1 MKLTRTIVA
10 MFVVLFLSA
19 CREEMSPLVAGSVSY
34 KAQGGAWAEKP
45 LTQQQLQ
52 ALSSWLARSSSNWGR
67 CFITPPGSTLSVSLK
82 HANGSSSS
90 ISQLNFSNSQTTL
103 MASHLSG
110 SNLSEQPCALQS
122 FTEADIESLHQLLEV
137 PR

>member
-1 MKLTRTIVA
+1 MKLKRTIVA
-10 MFVVLFLSA
+10 LLVVLFLSA

-34 KAQGGAWAEKP
+34 ATQGDVWIEKT
-45 LTQQQLQ
+45 LSQQQLQ
-52 ALSSWLARSSSNWGR
+52 ALSLWLAQSSSNWGR
-67 CFITPPGSTLSVSLK
+67 CFISPSGSTLNISLK

-90 ISQLNFSNSQTTL
+90 ISQLKFHSSQTTL
-103 MASHLSG
+103 MANRLSG

-122 FTEADIESLHQLLEV
+122 STQVDIESLHQLLEL